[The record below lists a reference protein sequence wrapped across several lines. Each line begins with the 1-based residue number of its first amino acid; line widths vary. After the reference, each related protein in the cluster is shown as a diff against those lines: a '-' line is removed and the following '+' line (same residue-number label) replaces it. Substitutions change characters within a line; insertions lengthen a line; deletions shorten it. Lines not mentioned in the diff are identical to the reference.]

1 MLGLLESKNWEAVL
15 AISNTLF
22 FDRIKDY
29 PQYKKE
35 AIAKI
40 AVEERCYLQV
50 AEAIANSDI

>member
-40 AVEERCYLQV
+40 AVEERCYLHV
-50 AEAIANSDI
+50 A